1 MAGELELDVV
11 VTSAA
16 ADEVRNEVESAQ
28 GRVLNDQEPYVLPA
42 HQLDLF
48 GDQQFEP
55 LLVLSVSA
63 GIGFLIDRI
72 SRVYQ
77 RHTKRGGA
85 ILDAT
90 GDTPILIETDVLDH
104 GEILVINK
112 QGNEAFLLGR
122 DDSTLETVVGAV
134 TSAVGG

>member
-1 MAGELELDVV
+1 MAGETQFDVV
-11 VTSAA
+11 VASAA
-16 ADEVRNEVESAQ
+16 ADDLQQDVEAAEGQ
-28 GRVLNDQEPYVLPA
+28 LREEPKPYVVPS

-55 LLVLSVSA
+55 LLVLSISA
-63 GIGFLIDRI
+63 GVGFLIDRV

-77 RHTKRGGA
+77 RHTKKGGA

-90 GDTPILIETDVLDH
+90 GDVPTLIETDVLDH

-112 QGNEAFLLGR
+112 AGNESFLHGR
-122 DDSTLETVVGAV
+122 DDSTLEQVV
-134 TSAVGG
+134 SAVAAAAGG